1 MNPSSQSP
9 LSSPDVRQAAN
20 RLLFLCTGNYYRSR
34 TAEELFNHYAAIQGL
49 DWESDSLGLKTDMAS
64 SSNVGPM
71 AIVAI
76 SFLQE
81 LSISIAGQT
90 RLPISVSSADF
101 MNYDRVVCLDETEHR
116 PMMEARFPLFAD
128 EVEYW
133 SFPDMPYK
141 QPTEILP
148 GIHERIQVLVSNLV

>member
-1 MNPSSQSP
+1 MNPSLHS
-9 LSSPDVRQAAN
+9 SSPSSVAQQAAN

-34 TAEELFNHYAAIQGL
+34 TAEELFNHYAAIHEL
-49 DWESDSLGLKTDMAS
+49 DWNADSLGLREDMAS

-81 LSISIAGQT
+81 LSVSIAGQT
-90 RLPISVSSADF
+90 RLPASVSSADF
-101 MNYDRVVCLDETEHR
+101 MNYDRVICLDETEHR

-141 QPTEILP
+141 EPKEILP
-148 GIHERIQVLVSNLV
+148 GINERIQVLVSNLV